1 MITICKTILSGT
13 APGQIRDQASG
24 LVSAP
29 LRDLAVK
36 LAADPDL
43 TVSVITYSDGRH
55 ELEVL
60 HTGPPHHT
68 EDTVDHRSLPAR
80 PFSHRAGRSPSA
92 LRPACR
98 TPSRRSAPS
107 CTPPPADPAD
117 PADRMRLTGR
127 ACPDVDP

>member
-13 APGQIRDQASG
+13 APGQIRDQTSG
-24 LVSAP
+24 LASAP

-43 TVSVITYSDGRH
+43 TVSVITYSDGRQ

-68 EDTVDHRSLPAR
+68 EDTVR
-80 PFSHRAGRSPSA
+80 PPQLYPPGPSDTGLDAVHQHSGRPAGRCHGDPH
-92 LRPACR
+92 RPE
-98 TPSRRSAPS
+98 RRRP
-107 CTPPPADPAD
+107 
-117 PADRMRLTGR
+117 LTGP
-127 ACPDVDP
+127 A

>member
-1 MITICKTILSGT
+1 VKTICKTILSGT

-24 LVSAP
+24 LASDP

-43 TVSVITYSDGRH
+43 TVSVITYSDGRQ

-68 EDTVDHRSLPAR
+68 EDTVDHRGFTRQAQETPGWTQSISTQAGLQDAVTAIRAVLNAAAR
-80 PFSHRAGRSPSA
+80 
-92 LRPACR
+92 
-98 TPSRRSAPS
+98 
-107 CTPPPADPAD
+107 
-117 PADRMRLTGR
+117 
-127 ACPDVDP
+127 

>member
-1 MITICKTILSGT
+1 VKTICKTILSGT

-24 LVSAP
+24 LASDP

-43 TVSVITYSDGRH
+43 TVSVITYSDGRQ

-68 EDTVDHRSLPAR
+68 EDTVDHRSFTRQAQETLGLTQSISTQAGLQDTVTAIRTVLNAAAR
-80 PFSHRAGRSPSA
+80 
-92 LRPACR
+92 
-98 TPSRRSAPS
+98 
-107 CTPPPADPAD
+107 
-117 PADRMRLTGR
+117 
-127 ACPDVDP
+127 